1 MFADANKKKHTYTK
15 IDEGAGLSLYQCVIR
30 SIFHLL
36 FFLPIAILTSC
47 VEGEEE
53 VWINDDASGH
63 VVVHYEIPS
72 IALTQLGDPDEF
84 IRAIQLI
91 DEKEDLIEITEL
103 AFKAKSGRAIFHL
116 EAKFTDV
123 REILSLSE
131 RNKPF
136 FAKETGTDPD
146 KLDSIMGDINF
157 RLDGL
162 TPAFDREVSPKQIF
176 PSAVARRPKML
187 GSAAFIYTI
196 HMPTRVKE
204 TNAHSISDD
213 GKTVRWAF
221 KLRDHFENPIKM
233 SLRAELP
240 VPWFLWLIPILAI
253 ISIAGLIWKLRQRKK
268 A

>member
-1 MFADANKKKHTYTK
+1 MLRG
-15 IDEGAGLSLYQCVIR
+15 ILI
-30 SIFHLL
+30 L
-36 FFLPIAILTSC
+36 FLFLPITILTSC

-84 IRAIQLI
+84 VRAIELI
-91 DEKEDLIEITEL
+91 DEKEDLIEITKLSFE
-103 AFKAKSGRAIFHL
+103 AKSGRAIFHL
-116 EAKFTDV
+116 EASFTDV

-131 RNKPF
+131 RNKPV
-136 FAKETGTDPD
+136 FAEETGTDPD
-146 KLDSIMGDINF
+146 KLDSIMGDIHF
-157 RLDGL
+157 RFDGL

-196 HMPTRVKE
+196 HMPTKVKE
-204 TNAHSISDD
+204 TNAHSVSAD
-213 GKTVRWAF
+213 GRTVCWAF
-221 KLRDHFENPIKM
+221 KLKDHFENPMKM

-240 VPWFLWLIPILAI
+240 IPWFLWLIPVLAL
-253 ISIAGLIWKLRQRKK
+253 ISLAGLIWKLRKRKK